1 MKELIPL
8 VILLVISR
16 VSCDCP
22 LEQIHSIGYCSYR
35 IQCSETIKDVKLD
48 KQCTGSPNYDVK
60 IKVALRNANDNF
72 HTTADEEFLSKITTL
87 TISANWPETSLLFLN
102 TMYFLEHLFLT
113 NCYIKKINGRPFGN
127 LMYLETLDLSHNF
140 LSDIED
146 LFQFDTHQHKMRKL
160 SLAHNLI
167 EEVPGGTFDE
177 LTSLVELDLSYNLIT
192 ELSEEPFL
200 NLTNLHILKLNNN
213 NIKDI
218 NGAMN
223 NLTNLRHLYL
233 SHNQIFYIGMESL
246 KTINHL
252 QTFDISNN
260 QIQNMK
266 PIFFLRH
273 WDHFRNHSI
282 CRIIISDNFISVI
295 PNSTFYLFEKTVNQT
310 KRDIQQHPIEILT
323 ELDLSKNNISHIEY
337 NAFQYIG
344 QLVSLDLSNNKLLS
358 FHVDSKDLMSVK
370 YLNLSCNYLTSL
382 RYESFALMHNLQ
394 NLDLSH
400 NFMDYFPDQSL
411 TNSNT
416 IKYINMTHNEI
427 AELHSLRIIF
437 HPDGGVLDLSNNGL
451 SALSIPFNE
460 AIGLRDLIL
469 SSNNITD
476 AFLIKLTDQRDLTRL
491 DMTHNFIQELDESS
505 LQLPNTLSYLDLSN
519 NHIQRIAPSAFHRVS
534 HLKTLR
540 LSHNQLKMIEYGV
553 FRSLTAL
560 LNLDLSYNQIKELD
574 SRVFMDL
581 KLLSTLSLRYNGL
594 AYIDH
599 NIWLNH
605 KYNLKVFLDGN
616 DLSCPWLAKALNDYN
631 NGYSK
636 MNPTVLNA
644 SITGHSIDGIPC
656 NQKTTEKMENYY
668 YANYETDERLLI
680 TSQKILE
687 AVQDQ
692 THYLKKYIWRF
703 ILQEAKKQ
711 EASNNTNNIL

>member
-1 MKELIPL
+1 MT
-8 VILLVISR
+8 R
-16 VSCDCP
+16 VSGDCP
-22 LEQIHSIGYCSYR
+22 LEQIHSIGNCAYR

-48 KQCTGSPNYDVK
+48 RQCTGSPNYAVK
-60 IKVALRNANDNF
+60 IKVALRNANDDF

-102 TMYFLEHLFLT
+102 TMPSLEHLFLT

-140 LSDIED
+140 LSDIEE
-146 LFQFDTHQHKMRKL
+146 LFQFDNHQHRMRKL
-160 SLAHNLI
+160 LLAHNLI
-167 EEVPGGTFDE
+167 EEIPGGTFDE
-177 LTSLVELDLSYNLIT
+177 LTGLLELDLSHNLIT

-200 NLTNLHILKLNNN
+200 NLTNLQILKLNNN

-223 NLTNLRHLYL
+223 NLTHLRHLYL

-260 QIQNMK
+260 QIQHLK

-282 CRIIISDNFISVI
+282 CRIIISGNFISVI
-295 PNSTFYLFEKTVNQT
+295 PNSTFHLFEKPVNQT
-310 KRDIQQHPIEILT
+310 KRDIQQHSTEILT

-344 QLVSLDLSNNKLLS
+344 QLISLDLSSNKLLS
-358 FHVDSKDLMSVK
+358 FHVNSKDLMFVK
-370 YLNLSCNYLTSL
+370 YLNLSSNYLTSL

-394 NLDLSH
+394 NLDLSY
-400 NFMDYFPDQSL
+400 NFLDYFPDQSL
-411 TNSNT
+411 TNSYT
-416 IKYINMTHNEI
+416 IKYINMTYNEI

-460 AIGLRDLIL
+460 AIGLRELIL
-469 SSNNITD
+469 NSNNITD
-476 AFLIKLTDQRDLTRL
+476 AFLIKLIYQRDLTRL
-491 DMTHNFIQELDESS
+491 DITNNFIQELDESS
-505 LQLPNTLSYLDLSN
+505 LQLPNTLSYLDLSYN
-519 NHIQRIAPSAFHRVS
+519 QIEKIAPSAFHRVS

-540 LSHNQLKMIEYGV
+540 LSHNKLKIIEYGV
-553 FRSLTAL
+553 FRSLTTL
-560 LNLDLSYNQIKELD
+560 LNLDLSYNQIGILD
-574 SRVFMDL
+574 SKVFMDL
-581 KLLSTLSLRYNGL
+581 KLLSVLSLRYNGL
-594 AYIDH
+594 KYLDH
-599 NIWLNH
+599 TNWLNH

-616 DLSCPWLAKALNDYN
+616 GLSCEWLAKALNDYN

-636 MNPTVLNA
+636 MYPTVHDT
-644 SITGHSIDGIPC
+644 SITGHSIDGVPC
-656 NQKTTEKMENYY
+656 EQSAGSIIQSNQNYVM
-668 YANYETDERLLI
+668 DERLLI

-692 THYLKKYIWRF
+692 THFLKKYMWRF
-703 ILQEAKKQ
+703 YLQEAKKQ
-711 EASNNTNNIL
+711 EDSNNTNNVL